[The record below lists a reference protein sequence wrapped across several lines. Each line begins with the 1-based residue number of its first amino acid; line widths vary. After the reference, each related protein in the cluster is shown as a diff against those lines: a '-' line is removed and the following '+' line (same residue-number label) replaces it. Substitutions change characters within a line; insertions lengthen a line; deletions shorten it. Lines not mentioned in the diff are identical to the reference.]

1 MAMLSLEIITPEKV
15 LVKEEVDM
23 VEGSGALGE
32 FGILPGHTQFLTIL
46 EIGEVRYTKGGITTS
61 LATSGGFG
69 EVDNDKVTFLLDAGE
84 FAEDIDLARAQVA
97 MEEAQERLKELTMD
111 NAEYKRQELALL
123 RAIARIKV
131 ASSAKL

>member
-69 EVDNDKVTFLLDAGE
+69 EVDNDRVTFLLDAGE
-84 FAEDIDLARAQVA
+84 LAEDIDLARAQVA

-111 NAEYKRQELALL
+111 NAEYRRHELALL

-131 ASSAKL
+131 ASSVKL